1 MLRFTTDDIAAGDRF
16 DHWREVRGKGLF
28 GVTIELEPEKR
39 ARFRGQMIAEEYGGA
54 IVSEL
59 KASAYRVSR
68 TKQDVARLSGDN
80 LLISWQVAGGGWL
93 ETGRRQDLY
102 HIGARALTIG
112 HSDQTYKAT
121 PDGDRDFLYRVIKI
135 PLAGRDFA
143 ASPLIDLSPTP
154 IENHSSLTQPMLALF
169 SAIGGRDPTLGDPT
183 ACIDAIGR
191 LALMATGKLRPHD
204 PENRTALRMA
214 LYHMAC
220 AILRR
225 DLRRPELSPAH
236 VAREL
241 SISPRQLHILF
252 EPSGMSFARTL
263 TGLRLERVRRLLR
276 DRPERTVTEIAY
288 ACGFDSLATFYRA
301 FRASYGMTPMDTRAE
316 LYVGAQ

>member
-1 MLRFTTDDIAAGDRF
+1 MLRFTTDDIAARDRF

-39 ARFRGQMIAEEYGGA
+39 ARFRGRMKAEEYGGA

-59 KASAYRVSR
+59 EASAYRVSR
-68 TKQDVARLSGDN
+68 TQQDVARLSGDN

-93 ETGRRQDLY
+93 ETGRRQGL
-102 HIGARALTIG
+102 HRVGASAMTIG

-121 PDGDRDFLYRVIKI
+121 PDSDRDFLYRVIKI

-143 ASPLIDLSPTP
+143 SRELIDLSPAP
-154 IENHSSLTQPMLALF
+154 IDRSSLTQPMLALF
-169 SAIGGRDPTLGDPT
+169 SAIGARDAALGDP
-183 ACIDAIGR
+183 ADCIDAMGR
-191 LALMATGKLRPHD
+191 LALMATGKLPLHD

-252 EPSGMSFARTL
+252 EPSGLSFARTL
-263 TGLRLERVRRLLR
+263 VGLRLERVRSLLR
-276 DRPERTVTEIAY
+276 NRPERTVAEIAY

-301 FRASYGMTPMDTRAE
+301 FRASYGMTPLDARAG
-316 LYVGAQ
+316 LFAAAQ